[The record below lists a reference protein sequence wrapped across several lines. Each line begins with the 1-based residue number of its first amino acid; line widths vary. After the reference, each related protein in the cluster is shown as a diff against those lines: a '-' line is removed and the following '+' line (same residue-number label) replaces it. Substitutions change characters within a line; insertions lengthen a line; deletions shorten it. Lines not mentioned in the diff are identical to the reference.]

1 MRLSTLLYSLL
12 ISCLSSVLFPS
23 TLKAQALY
31 PLSEGDRVELMSS
44 IDMGKGY
51 ISGVCMLLK
60 NGQTIKGGVFN
71 EFGVSAINFTYN
83 EDKDKVKIISVIKM
97 LNKWYIRKLLKKDLR
112 HVMHELKKGHS
123 TYKNEK
129 YHITYVF
136 SPIERNENDD

>member
-83 EDKDKVKIISVIKM
+83 LKSADIFSSV
-97 LNKWYIRKLLKKDLR
+97 
-112 HVMHELKKGHS
+112 
-123 TYKNEK
+123 
-129 YHITYVF
+129 
-136 SPIERNENDD
+136 